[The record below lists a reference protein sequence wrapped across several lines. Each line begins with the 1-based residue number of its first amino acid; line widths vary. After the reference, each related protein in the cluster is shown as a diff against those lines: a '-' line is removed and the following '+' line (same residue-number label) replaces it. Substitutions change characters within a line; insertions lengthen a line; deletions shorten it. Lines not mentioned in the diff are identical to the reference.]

1 MMQQADLILN
11 RQKDEMKQLITS
23 DERRASNQ
31 NSIIDQV
38 LKGQKAKL
46 QLNRKKQ
53 GKKEKMRSQ
62 REQLKRL
69 RLMKRIKEAK
79 RQQISTPR
87 QVSNWS

>member
-31 NSIIDQV
+31 NSII
-38 LKGQKAKL
+38 GQKAKL

-53 GKKEKMRSQ
+53 GNQGKMRSQ

-79 RQQISTPR
+79 RKQISTPR

>member
-31 NSIIDQV
+31 NSIIDQ
-38 LKGQKAKL
+38 QKAKL

-53 GKKEKMRSQ
+53 GKKGKMRSQ